1 MAEQTPAATP
11 PTDAAA
17 DATPDTQTPPAG
29 DAKPADTAT
38 PPATDA
44 KPEGDKPD
52 GDDGKPKEG
61 DAPVLKAPEKYELT
75 VPEGFQLEPETTA
88 EFEAI
93 AREFDLDNDQANKL
107 VPLGVK
113 LAQRIQTQQAEAH
126 QTQVAQWADAVRNDK
141 EMGGANFD
149 ATVNTAK
156 KALDR
161 FGTPELKTLMD
172 TSGFG
177 NHPEIVR
184 AFHRIGLAIADDKFV
199 NAPSGGGTSGKSAA
213 SVLFDHPT
221 SHPKG

>member
-1 MAEQTPAATP
+1 MAEQEPAATP
-11 PTDAAA
+11 ITEAAA
-17 DATPDTQTPPAG
+17 DAKPDTQTPPAG
-29 DAKPADTAT
+29 DAKPADPVT
-38 PPATDA
+38 PPVTDA
-44 KPEGDKPD
+44 KPEGDKPV

-88 EFEAI
+88 EFESI

-107 VPLGVK
+107 IPLGVK
-113 LAQRIQTQQAEAH
+113 LAQRIEAKQAETHA
-126 QTQVAQWADAVRNDK
+126 TQVAQWAEDVRNDK
-141 EMGGANFD
+141 EIGGAHFES
-149 ATVNTAK
+149 TVATAK

-161 FGTPELKTLMD
+161 FGTPELKQLMD

-199 NAPSGGGTSGKSAA
+199 NAPSGGGTAKSAA
-213 SVLFDHPT
+213 AVLFDHPT
-221 SHPKG
+221 SQR

>member
-1 MAEQTPAATP
+1 MAEQEPAATP
-11 PTDAAA
+11 NTDAAA
-17 DATPDTQTPPAG
+17 DAKPDAQTPPAG
-29 DAKPADTAT
+29 DAKPADTV
-38 PPATDA
+38 PPPVTDA
-44 KPEGDKPD
+44 KPEGAKPE
-52 GDDGKPKEG
+52 GEDGKPKEG
-61 DAPVLKAPEKYELT
+61 DKPVLKAPEKYELT

-107 VPLGVK
+107 IPLGAK
-113 LAQRIQTQQAEAH
+113 LAQRIEAKQAETH
-126 QTQVAQWADAVRNDK
+126 QAQVAQWADAVRNDK
-141 EMGGANFD
+141 ELGGEHFET
-149 ATVNTAK
+149 TVTTAK

-161 FGTPELKTLMD
+161 FGTPELKQLMD

-199 NAPSGGGTSGKSAA
+199 NAPSGAGSAPKSAA

-221 SHPKG
+221 SKSQR

>member
-1 MAEQTPAATP
+1 MAEQEPAATP
-11 PTDAAA
+11 ITDAAA
-17 DATPDTQTPPAG
+17 DAKPDAQTLLSG
-29 DAKPADTAT
+29 DAKPADPVT
-38 PPATDA
+38 PPATDAA
-44 KPEGDKPD
+44 KPEGDKPV
-52 GDDGKPKEG
+52 GEDGKPKEG
-61 DAPVLKAPEKYELT
+61 DKPVLKAPEKYELT

-107 VPLGVK
+107 IPLGAK

-141 EMGGANFD
+141 DLGGANFE
-149 ATVNTAK
+149 ATVTTAK

-199 NAPSGGGTSGKSAA
+199 NAPSGGGTGGKSLAA
-213 SVLFDHPT
+213 RLYDHPT
-221 SHPKG
+221 SQP